1 MSGLNDIYLRQS
13 LRFPDAHVHG
23 VDFVNKLISPP
34 PKKDGRTE
42 RGNVLPGDAACSTP
56 STQRGVSA
64 IKNTAFSYVLGMLT
78 MTVVAFLGYL
88 YTPTTLSCPVEWF
101 SMLSKAS
108 TTTGGAN
115 ARLFA
120 CGFSLKTLHSQ
131 WAQPV
136 HRHTF
141 IVSVAPNLPDQPKPV
156 DPPHHA
162 LNAAPAYGG
171 GGGNSYGYVPAVSA
185 EDEASDESCVPWG
198 PAAYKTAEPSCHTK
212 GSLREDDR
220 LWVEVTGLCVHFINQ
235 SFEERQRL

>member
-1 MSGLNDIYLRQS
+1 MQHTIDPTRRECDQEHRIFLCTRNAHHDCGGLSRVSVHAYHAFLSCRMVFDAQQS
-13 LRFPDAHVHG
+13 FHNHRRSKCTIVCVRILFENIAFPMG
-23 VDFVNKLISPP
+23 
-34 PKKDGRTE
+34 T
-42 RGNVLPGDAACSTP
+42 ACSQTD
-56 STQRGVSA
+56 
-64 IKNTAFSYVLGMLT
+64 
-78 MTVVAFLGYL
+78 
-88 YTPTTLSCPVEWF
+88 
-101 SMLSKAS
+101 
-108 TTTGGAN
+108 
-115 ARLFA
+115 
-120 CGFSLKTLHSQ
+120 
-131 WAQPV
+131 
-136 HRHTF
+136 RHTF